1 MPIAKPNLNFEQY
14 LKAKESLTKENYNL
28 IEEHNFVKNWTLT
41 VIKFVGLVWVF
52 VSCGV
57 WMGQGACVALDQ
69 SFLKLGF
76 DSPTSYVEFVR
87 VTFVLESQAIIV
99 SSFY

>member
-28 IEEHNFVKNWTLT
+28 IEKHNFVKNWRLT
-41 VIKFVGLVWVF
+41 MIKFVGLGWVF

-57 WMGQGACVALDQ
+57 WMG
-69 SFLKLGF
+69 
-76 DSPTSYVEFVR
+76 
-87 VTFVLESQAIIV
+87 
-99 SSFY
+99 